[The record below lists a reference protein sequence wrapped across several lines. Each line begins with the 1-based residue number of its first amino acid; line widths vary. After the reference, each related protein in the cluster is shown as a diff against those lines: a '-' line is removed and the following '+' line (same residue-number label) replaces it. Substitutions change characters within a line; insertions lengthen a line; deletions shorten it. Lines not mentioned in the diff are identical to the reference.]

1 MRLDKNSRISIGKR
15 TAQDFPHGFYCYVGS
30 GMKNLSQRI
39 DRHFAKD
46 KRFRWHIDW
55 FLKNAEILEIKKIE
69 SEERLECAFSRELAD
84 LAEEPIMKGFGASD
98 CNCVTHLHYF
108 KQNPARAVDGVV
120 KKLKKING

>member
-1 MRLDKNSRISIGKR
+1 M
-15 TAQDFPHGFYCYVGS
+15 GS

-39 DRHFAKD
+39 DRHLAKD

-55 FLKNAEILEIKKIE
+55 FLAHAKILEIKKIE
-69 SEERLECAFSRELAD
+69 SEERLECAFSRELGD

-98 CNCVTHLHYF
+98 CDCVTHLHYF
-108 KQNPARAVDGVV
+108 KKNPTRLLDQVV